1 MVRVIINVDSSKM
14 ENVSQHIPEIRKKG
28 LNYSAQGMLRHL
40 KQNSPVDQG
49 HLKGWYSENI
59 SDTEVEIKTPAE
71 YAKFVND
78 GTGIY
83 NGGSIIRPKNG
94 SSVLRF
100 KPGRKWKGSVNKDG
114 YVYLKWSRCQKGQ
127 HFVEKSIEQTR
138 RQLAGYFI
146 KAIHEVLKQ

>member
-1 MVRVIINVDSSKM
+1 MVRVIVNVDSSKM
-14 ENVSQHIPEIRKKG
+14 VNVSQHIPEIQKRG
-28 LNYSAQGMLRHL
+28 LNYAAQGMLRHL

-49 HLKGWYSENI
+49 HLKGWHSENI
-59 SDTEVEIKTPAE
+59 SDSEVEIKTPAE

-83 NGGSIIRPKNG
+83 NGRGIIRPKNG

-100 KPGRKWKGSVNKDG
+100 KPSKKWKGPVNKDG
-114 YVYLKWSRCQKGQ
+114 YVYLKWSRGQKGQ
-127 HFVEKSIEQTR
+127 HFVEKSMEQTR

-146 KAIHEVLKQ
+146 KAIHEVL